1 MADILKVIQYINSDA
16 KCQITNNDVNK
27 IEWLD
32 GTTPISAEDIN
43 AKIPEFELAESLNNL
58 RLKRNN
64 LLAETDYL
72 ALSDNTLSDDMK
84 KYRQDLRDLPAGKD
98 TVEKCE
104 NAVFPTK
111 P

>member
-1 MADILKVIQYINSDA
+1 MANILKVVRYINPNA
-16 KCQITNNDVNK
+16 KCQITDNDVNK

-43 AKIPEFELAESLNNL
+43 AKISEYELAESLNNL
-58 RLKRNN
+58 RLKRNR

-84 KYRQDLRDLPAGKD
+84 TYRQNLRDLPAGKD